1 MEGLDPTGAL
11 SGALTGSLPEVR
23 TGLACDLFAAEDGD
37 DSAVLLARI
46 GMRMATRRIS
56 GHVIF
61 MMDMNSLQV
70 SIQQIRQFFGIAPAE
85 A

>member
-1 MEGLDPTGAL
+1 
-11 SGALTGSLPEVR
+11 
-23 TGLACDLFAAEDGD
+23 
-37 DSAVLLARI
+37 
-46 GMRMATRRIS
+46 MATRRIS